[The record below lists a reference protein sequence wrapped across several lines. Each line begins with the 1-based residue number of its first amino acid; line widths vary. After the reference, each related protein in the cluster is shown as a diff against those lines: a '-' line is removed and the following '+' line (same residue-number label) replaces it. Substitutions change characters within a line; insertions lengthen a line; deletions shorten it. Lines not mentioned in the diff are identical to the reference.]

1 MEHNKKFERLLKR
14 VGRMTQANYHTT
26 ARIAIARFYGFKDLE
41 KELMK
46 IEHEGI
52 AGKAR
57 WAKKKNKRRK
67 R

>member
-41 KELMK
+41 KGLQ
-46 IEHEGI
+46 HEGI